1 MNWTTHGSADGARI
15 VPRAASRTHIAAVL
29 PHAAARDAAAF
40 EGRAQAE
47 TGRIGGAGGWII
59 PPGEVKGVPLRGAG
73 RRPARASSRTD
84 GRASSHTL
92 RERSPSA
99 RGQTTATWADDG
111 SGGRR
116 PQRGRR
122 QAVAMEPA
130 TCTAVQGAPW
140 FRAYFPPVAAAG
152 APGRSDAPK

>member
-15 VPRAASRTHIAAVL
+15 VLRAASRTRIAVVL

-59 PPGEVKGVPLRGAG
+59 PPGEVKGVPSRGVPIG
-73 RRPARASSRTD
+73 T
-84 GRASSHTL
+84 
-92 RERSPSA
+92 
-99 RGQTTATWADDG
+99 
-111 SGGRR
+111 
-116 PQRGRR
+116 
-122 QAVAMEPA
+122 
-130 TCTAVQGAPW
+130 APW
-140 FRAYFPPVAAAG
+140 IARRGSPYFPPVAAAG